1 MSSGDAEGD
10 PSTGLGGR
18 LGRRALDEFH
28 QLRRSAIVWV
38 GDVPGGVRAR
48 VERMGRRAV
57 AEFPDASLNLVRGYR
72 SVTRTRSAA
81 ARADAVL
88 TARVHGWD
96 AATARLAAA
105 PPPPSPRLLPAR
117 SGRRPPLLAAVV
129 AAHRPA
135 PVVAVAS
142 PTAPRAVE
150 LPRRVAERIVVYTA
164 RFGSDEP
171 LQPLHVVP
179 EGVRFVCVTDRVTG
193 TGDWEVSIVDPP
205 GVDAEHR
212 QAWARIHPHEVLRAA
227 APDRDLSLYLDPDMV
242 ITGNLQTFLN
252 RWLLAHDFVMFRHR
266 DAAGWWDLAE
276 EHVMSGRA
284 SPQMIEAFA
293 ELERRTVPAAAGAF
307 DTRLIWR
314 HHRDGAV
321 VELAR
326 RWWEFTEALAA
337 LDDVALAAA
346 VADGGPA
353 VMTRPKALPRSL
365 GDASD
370 SVFAAE
376 VPAPVRRGRSPATG
390 RVAAP
395 GCRGTKVVFLRDPVA
410 NAEITTTLRGAQLS
424 RLVAERCPEYDV
436 VYTDDR
442 ASVTDSVVILLKQTL
457 QNMSP
462 ADIDELRRRNVAVVN
477 CWDDQAP
484 DHERVLAADAQMV
497 LAFGQLV
504 ELQRQYPEQPTFL
517 VTHHVNLD
525 FPRGCPPQDR
535 LRVGYFGAPYNTRL
549 PLALTGAVDLVP
561 TAVLAGDDSA
571 RWMQRLADYNCHW
584 AIRQRQYWDGWKP
597 FLKGFI
603 AARYGAPVV
612 VGPDD
617 DDARYYLGDDYPFYA
632 TGTSDEQ
639 LELLVA
645 EMQGGFGGADWEL
658 ARAIMRQVAD
668 RSSNEAVCA
677 DFRRMVDQLAG

>member
-1 MSSGDAEGD
+1 
-10 PSTGLGGR
+10 
-18 LGRRALDEFH
+18 
-28 QLRRSAIVWV
+28 
-38 GDVPGGVRAR
+38 
-48 VERMGRRAV
+48 V

-72 SVTRTRSAA
+72 SVTGARSAA

-96 AATARLAAA
+96 AAAARLAAA
-105 PPPPSPRLLPAR
+105 PPTPPLLPAR
-117 SGRRPPLLAAVV
+117 SRRRPPLLAAVMAADRPTPAV
-129 AAHRPA
+129 AL
-135 PVVAVAS
+135 AS
-142 PTAPRAVE
+142 PTAPRDVE
-150 LPRRVAERIVVYTA
+150 LPRQVAERIVVYTA
-164 RFGSDEP
+164 RFGSDAP

-179 EGVRFVCVTDRVTG
+179 QGVRFVCVTDRDTG
-193 TGDWEVSIVDPP
+193 TGDWEVAIVEPP
-205 GVDAEHR
+205 GDDAEHR
-212 QAWARIHPHEVLRAA
+212 RAWARIHPHEVLRAT
-227 APDRDLSLYLDPDMV
+227 APERDLSLYIDPDMV
-242 ITGNLQTFLN
+242 ITGNLQTFVN
-252 RWLLAHDFVMFRHR
+252 RWLLAHDLVMFRHHA
-266 DAAGWWDLAE
+266 AAGWWDLAE
-276 EHVMSGRA
+276 ERVLSGGASARA
-284 SPQMIEAFA
+284 LSAFA
-293 ELERRTVPAAAGAF
+293 ALERRGVPAAAGAF

-314 HHRDGAV
+314 HHRDRAV
-321 VELAR
+321 VDLAR
-326 RWWEFTEALAA
+326 RWWEFTESLEA

-346 VADGGPA
+346 VADAGPA
-353 VMTRPKALPRSL
+353 AATRPKALPRVL
-365 GDASD
+365 GDGHD
-370 SVFAAE
+370 SMFVAE
-376 VPAPVRRGRSPATG
+376 VPAPVRRERSPGTR
-390 RVAAP
+390 RVATP
-395 GCRGTKVVFLRDPVA
+395 GGRGTKVVFLRDPVA

-462 ADIDELRRRNVAVVN
+462 AEIDELRRRNVAVVN

-484 DHERVLAADAQMV
+484 DRARVLAADAQMV

-504 ELQRQYPEQPTFL
+504 EMQRQYPERSTFL

-525 FPRGCPPQDR
+525 FPQGYPPQDR

-549 PLALTGAVDLVP
+549 PLALTGVVDLVP

-639 LELLVA
+639 LEALVA
-645 EMQGGFGGADWEL
+645 EMQGAFGGADWDL

-668 RSSNEAVCA
+668 RTSNEAVCA